1 MTEKE
6 RRRISAKQMR
16 EQLERERLEKE
27 KRQNRIILLSTL
39 GLVAVILITV
49 GAIWGVNLYQKAH
62 PIKAPTSPDYVESAE
77 PTNFVKLTVQ
87 YRGAD
92 NRFHQGEIIVELR
105 PDVAPITV
113 ANFQKLVS
121 EGFYNGLTFHR
132 IVPGFMIQGGD
143 PAGNGTG
150 GSAQT
155 ITGEFTS
162 NGIANPLLH
171 ERGVISMA
179 RSNDKNSASSQF
191 FIMHD
196 DNENLDGNYAAFG
209 KVVFGMDTV
218 DGIAGTKF
226 KQDGSENSEP
236 VDPPVII
243 SAVFVTPAAK

>member
-6 RRRISAKQMR
+6 KRRISAKQMK
-16 EQLERERLEKE
+16 EKLERERLEKE

-39 GLVAVILITV
+39 GIVAAILITV
-49 GAIWGVNLYQKAH
+49 GAIWGAKLYQKAH

-92 NRFHQGEIIVELR
+92 NKYHEGEIIIELR

-143 PAGNGTG
+143 PEGTG
-150 GSAQT
+150 MGGSPNK
-155 ITGEFTS
+155 IKGEFSS
-162 NGIANPLLH
+162 NGIANTLLH

-196 DNENLDGNYAAFG
+196 DNESLDGNYAAFG

-218 DGIAGTKF
+218 DGIASTKCE
-226 KQDGSENSEP
+226 QDGDENSTP
-236 VDPPVII
+236 VTPPVIV
-243 SAVFVTPAAK
+243 SAVFVTPVAK

>member
-6 RRRISAKQMR
+6 KRRISAKQMR

-39 GLVAVILITV
+39 GILAAILITV
-49 GAIWGVNLYQKAH
+49 GVIWGVNLYREKH
-62 PIKAPTSPDYVESAE
+62 PFMDPTSPDYTVSTE

-87 YRGAD
+87 YRDG
-92 NRFHQGEIIVELR
+92 NNKYRQGEIIVELR
-105 PDVAPITV
+105 PDIAPITV

-143 PAGNGTG
+143 PEGTG
-150 GSAQT
+150 MGGSPNK
-155 ITGEFTS
+155 IKGEFSS
-162 NGIANPLLH
+162 NGFANPLLH

-218 DGIAGTKF
+218 DGIASTKCE
-226 KQDGSENSEP
+226 QDGQENSTP
-236 VDPPVII
+236 VTPPVIV
-243 SAVFVTPAAK
+243 SAVFVTPVAK